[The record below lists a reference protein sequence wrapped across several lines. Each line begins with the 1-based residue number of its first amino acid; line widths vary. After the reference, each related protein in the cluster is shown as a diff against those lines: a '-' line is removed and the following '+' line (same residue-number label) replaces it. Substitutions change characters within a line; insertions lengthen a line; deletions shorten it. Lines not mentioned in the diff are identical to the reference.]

1 MNLISPHSE
10 DLVPFWVELTPN
22 NPALC
27 FDCSHRQPHI
37 LSPPTPNIEDK
48 KNLVRLM
55 CLTQVKNTM

>member
-1 MNLISPHSE
+1 
-10 DLVPFWVELTPN
+10 LVPFWVELTPN